1 MTNESIKTACIL
13 CSRNCGL
20 DVSIKDTAEG
30 QVFNKIKGD
39 PDHPLSEGYI
49 CQKAARLTHYQSH
62 KDRLTHPLKRQPDGQ
77 FVEVSWDEALRDIAT
92 RLNTIRYQHGGDAFA
107 FVGGGGQGNHMG
119 AAYSRQLL
127 AAMKSRFA
135 YNALGQKKT
144 GDFWVNGRLFGRQ
157 NCHTTEDVEHADYIL
172 FIGTNPFQAHGI
184 PNARDTLSDHLYD
197 EEFLT
202 HKCTDWSE
210 LKPVLEA
217 IPIEEYIAIADLD
230 LKEVE
235 SVATGF
241 AKAKRGCIRIDLG
254 IQHSLHTTLNS
265 YLEKLLYLV
274 TGNFGKPGTNNLHT
288 MMLPILGH
296 TDERYGKKGKSL
308 KRTTKH
314 NMFPIAGIYPPNI
327 LPDEIEQDSPKRI
340 RAVVVDSANPVL
352 TYANS
357 QANERSFA
365 SLELLVVIDVA
376 LTETARLADYV
387 LPASSQYEK
396 FEATGFNLEFPKQ
409 VFQLRRPVFK
419 PTGNTLTEPEIYT
432 RLLEYM
438 DVIPRE
444 FPKLS
449 AIARN
454 EPKMTR
460 HLSYITAL
468 GATLARNPQW
478 VPHAASIIYRTLGPT
493 LPYGAAAAA
502 PLLPLCIQYA
512 FEHYKAVKKA
522 GHKGNRATIS
532 SALFDA
538 ILNQPSGAAISHH
551 EWPDMWS
558 FIKHK
563 DKQIHIM
570 IPEMISEITNLKS
583 DDQKRSESN
592 KDFPFI
598 LMAGERRSYNANQI
612 YRDPSWRKVD
622 KEGVMRM
629 HPEDAKAFEFSKGAT
644 AICES
649 ANGSIQVII
658 EIDDTVRKG
667 MVTLPHGYGLRYQD
681 SAPIGPELNKLT
693 SSDWCDPFSRT
704 PFHKYVPVRI
714 TTAKVEL
721 EGSN

>member
-135 YNALGQKKT
+135 YNALGQEKT

-314 NMFPIAGIYPPNI
+314 NMFPIAGIYPPNT

-357 QANERSFA
+357 
-365 SLELLVVIDVA
+365 
-376 LTETARLADYV
+376 
-387 LPASSQYEK
+387 
-396 FEATGFNLEFPKQ
+396 
-409 VFQLRRPVFK
+409 
-419 PTGNTLTEPEIYT
+419 
-432 RLLEYM
+432 
-438 DVIPRE
+438 
-444 FPKLS
+444 
-449 AIARN
+449 
-454 EPKMTR
+454 
-460 HLSYITAL
+460 
-468 GATLARNPQW
+468 
-478 VPHAASIIYRTLGPT
+478 
-493 LPYGAAAAA
+493 
-502 PLLPLCIQYA
+502 
-512 FEHYKAVKKA
+512 
-522 GHKGNRATIS
+522 
-532 SALFDA
+532 
-538 ILNQPSGAAISHH
+538 
-551 EWPDMWS
+551 
-558 FIKHK
+558 
-563 DKQIHIM
+563 
-570 IPEMISEITNLKS
+570 
-583 DDQKRSESN
+583 
-592 KDFPFI
+592 
-598 LMAGERRSYNANQI
+598 
-612 YRDPSWRKVD
+612 
-622 KEGVMRM
+622 
-629 HPEDAKAFEFSKGAT
+629 
-644 AICES
+644 
-649 ANGSIQVII
+649 
-658 EIDDTVRKG
+658 
-667 MVTLPHGYGLRYQD
+667 
-681 SAPIGPELNKLT
+681 
-693 SSDWCDPFSRT
+693 
-704 PFHKYVPVRI
+704 
-714 TTAKVEL
+714 
-721 EGSN
+721 